1 MERLDKKAMIR
12 FWPILVVAIVF
23 LSSCTTI
30 PEEVTTVEKC
40 STGLSMKEGVADS
53 TERNPLISTKHSLLT
68 GDKVMIFMAAFNS
81 TPPKSSYDPDTIVIF
96 VAPTDPR
103 AVLGFV
109 KDDCIM
115 SAHAYPL
122 AVVAAW
128 MEGKPVFFPGQPSNE
143 EKI

>member
-1 MERLDKKAMIR
+1 MERLEIEMIR
-12 FWPILVVAIVF
+12 LWPILVVAIVF

-40 STGLSMKEGVADS
+40 STGLSMKEWVADTS
-53 TERNPLISTKHSLLT
+53 ERNPLLAVKHSLLK
-68 GDKVMIFMAAFNS
+68 GDKVMTFMAAFNT
-81 TPPKSSYDPDTIVIF
+81 TPPESSYDPDTIVIF

-109 KDDCIM
+109 KDGCMM

-122 AVVAAW
+122 AVVSAW
-128 MEGKPVFFPGQPSNE
+128 MKGKPVFFPGQPSNE